1 LYITQGKG
9 KNYLNETSMS
19 HNITLNIYTFKF
31 FGNCKPIIKMLSE
44 HFCLLQNSYV
54 KFHASSQYVY
64 NPKVDI
70 SNYSKG
76 IINKELRCHA
86 MDVMLFDTG

>member
-1 LYITQGKG
+1 
-9 KNYLNETSMS
+9 
-19 HNITLNIYTFKF
+19 
-31 FGNCKPIIKMLSE
+31 MLSG

-54 KFHASSQYVY
+54 KFHASSQYA
-64 NPKVDI
+64 NSPKVDI

-86 MDVMLFDTG
+86 MDVMLFDIG